1 MLWEFG
7 KAHGVKAKEQPSD
20 SAVDPAMLSIC
31 SGEEHTENTVFFFST
46 IQKKSLHFSEILY
59 FFGEIRSCSTLAVKI
74 FYLKVLIC
82 RHIRGKYKEIL
93 ALIIYFEN
101 SKVIPK
107 TSTI

>member
-1 MLWEFG
+1 ME
-7 KAHGVKAKEQPSD
+7 KPMGVKAKEQPSD

-31 SGEEHTENTVFFFST
+31 SGEEHTENTVFFFHNT
-46 IQKKSLHFSEILY
+46 KEIFTFFRNTVFF

-74 FYLKVLIC
+74 FYLKALIC